1 MTMSRFRLL
10 TFAAVAA
17 GLLIFVAANAHL
29 LVVAFESQPGCV
41 AAAEHSDTVHH
52 ASRRSTRHFK

>member
-1 MTMSRFRLL
+1 MTMSRSRLFTL
-10 TFAAVAA
+10 VAVAA

-41 AAAEHSDTVHH
+41 KHARLGDAAPGEYTAAKS
-52 ASRRSTRHFK
+52 AC